1 MQLFLDR
8 EKLKRKLEE
17 SGGLTF
23 QIPQFS
29 TEYGMRR
36 VPTVKKVKQQKTDKA
51 MRPKTPKDKREKGL
65 KKKLTAKM
73 VGDSLDLILS
83 QSKGKGSHD
92 DDDDEEDEE
101 RERDRLLQHHK
112 SPPKI
117 RPSSSTSSAASLR
130 KGSAEKVR
138 QENMKANKIR
148 SYESK

>member
-1 MQLFLDR
+1 M
-8 EKLKRKLEE
+8 EE

-92 DDDDEEDEE
+92 DDDEEDEE

-138 QENMKANKIR
+138 QENMRANKIR
-148 SYESK
+148 SYESR